1 MALVWL
7 GLGLSPAQ
15 AQQASAHRGAA
26 AQLTLRIAAQPRSD
40 ALLDLALQARLS
52 MGGDLPRCSG
62 YSPAINGR
70 MSIDTALTRL
80 LAGSGCD
87 HVIERDGSVTIRRL
101 RRARSRPVPTPS
113 PTAIQT
119 DVTSQVSDIVVT
131 ATRRPEF
138 PQRAPSAMS
147 ALSGLQLEAAR
158 IEDIT
163 DLSSAVA
170 GMTVTNLGPGRNKV
184 FLRGMSDG
192 AFTGLTQS
200 TVALY
205 LDFVPITYNAP
216 DPDLKLLDVD
226 RIEVLRGPQ
235 GTLYG
240 TGPIGGVLRIVT
252 RRPAFDA
259 PSLNLSTTQ
268 SVTESGGTGSDYSAT
283 GNLPLPGGR
292 VAGRATVYRESFSGY
307 IDDQGLGLR
316 NVNGGARDGAR
327 LALSVQITPDWL
339 LTGGLVHQS
348 INTDDT
354 HYGTRALG
362 PLKRANRVREPHDN
376 DFLET
381 YVTLEGQGRW
391 GRVVASIAEVA
402 HQYDSRFDATSALS
416 AFGVTGD
423 AGALDESK
431 TVDLL
436 VGELTFASLQ
446 SGRLR
451 WLAGGFFSTS
461 TTTGATALSVLH
473 PGTAIAYKEDRSD
486 TLNEAAVFGEV
497 SYDLTDRLTAI
508 AGARWFSFDYDT
520 VSQVVQGLDQ
530 RGFTASD
537 TATGLSPKLALAY
550 RATDGLN
557 LYAQV
562 SQGYRAGGYNTAGPI
577 GQPFTGT
584 IGAPS
589 REYLPDELW
598 NFEIGAKAILWDGRA
613 SARVAVFHARW
624 SDIQSDQFLPSGL
637 AYAVNVGDGSNR
649 GVEVE
654 ANWKVSEGFEL
665 RTNAVLVDPRLTTP
679 SPGFDSR
686 GDSGLPGVPGFSAN
700 LTATYRHPL
709 TNGLRAT
716 ADANLGYVGRSSLTF
731 DAPEQLRMGDYL
743 TGKFSAGLE
752 SDSWTL
758 LAFIDNPLNS
768 QANTFS
774 FGDPFRV
781 NEGGVVTP
789 LRPRTI
795 GLSLHLRR

>member
-15 AQQASAHRGAA
+15 AQQTSAHRGPS

-62 YSPAINGR
+62 YSPAITGR

-101 RRARSRPVPTPS
+101 RHARSRPAPTVA

-119 DVTSQVSDIVVT
+119 DIISQVSDIVVT
-131 ATRRPEF
+131 AMRRPEF

-147 ALSGLQLEAAR
+147 ALSGLQLEAER
-158 IEDIT
+158 IEDIS
-163 DLSSAVA
+163 DLSTAVA

-200 TVALY
+200 TVSLY

-240 TGPIGGVLRIVT
+240 TGPIGGVMRIVT

-259 PSLNLSTTQ
+259 MSLNLSTTQ

-283 GNLPLPGGR
+283 GNLPLAGGR
-292 VAGRATVYRESFSGY
+292 IAARATVYREAFSGY
-307 IDDQGLGLR
+307 IDDQGLQLR

-327 LALSVQITPDWL
+327 LALSAQITPDWL

-362 PLKRANRVREPHDN
+362 PLKRANRVQEPHDN

-391 GRVVASIAEVA
+391 GRVVASVAEVA
-402 HQYDSRFDATSALS
+402 HQYDSRFDATAALP
-416 AFGVTGD
+416 AFGATGD

-436 VGELTFASLQ
+436 VGELTYASLQ
-446 SGRLR
+446 TGRLR

-473 PGTAIAYKEDRSD
+473 PGTAIAYKEDRTD
-486 TLNEAAVFGEV
+486 TLSEAAVFGEV

-508 AGARWFSFDYDT
+508 AGVRWFSFDYDT
-520 VSQVVQGLDQ
+520 VSDVVQGLGH
-530 RGFTASD
+530 RGFAASD

-550 RATDGLN
+550 RVTDGLN
-557 LYAQV
+557 LYAQA

-577 GQPFTGT
+577 GQAFTGT

-613 SARVAVFHARW
+613 SARIAVFHSTW

-654 ANWKVSEGFEL
+654 ANWKVSEEFEL
-665 RTNAVLVDPRLTTP
+665 RTNAVLVDPQITKP

-700 LTATYRHPL
+700 LTAAYRHHL
-709 TNGLRAT
+709 ANGLRVT
-716 ADANLGYVGRSSLTF
+716 ANANLVYAGRSSLTF
-731 DAPEQLRMGDYL
+731 DAPEHLRMGDYL
-743 TGKFSAGLE
+743 TGNLSAGLE
-752 SDSWTL
+752 GESWTL

-774 FGDPFRV
+774 FGDPFRL
-781 NEGGVVTP
+781 NDGGVVTP